1 MLYEGDEI
9 KIHPFCPKRVFS
21 ASVDFDIEYEKTF
34 YVGIAHFML
43 GRAPSILHYWI
54 IFVNNASQLFVA
66 EFFILLSL
74 FNYSYNKIFI
84 LNFSI

>member
-43 GRAPSILHYWI
+43 GRAPSILHY
-54 IFVNNASQLFVA
+54 
-66 EFFILLSL
+66 
-74 FNYSYNKIFI
+74 
-84 LNFSI
+84 